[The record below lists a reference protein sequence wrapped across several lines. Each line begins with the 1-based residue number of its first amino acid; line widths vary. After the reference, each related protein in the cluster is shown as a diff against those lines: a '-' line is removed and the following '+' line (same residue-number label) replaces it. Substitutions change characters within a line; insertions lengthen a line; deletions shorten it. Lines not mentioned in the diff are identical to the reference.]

1 MDKTAK
7 EKRKPVTLRMDTE
20 VIEYFKQL
28 SEKTGIPYQN
38 LINLYLLDCVK
49 NKREVSISLGQFS
62 SSKDVISSLPLLDV

>member
-49 NKREVSISLGQFS
+49 NKREVSISLG
-62 SSKDVISSLPLLDV
+62 